1 MGDGVFMVASR
12 HARLDSKRIILLC
25 LLPLIALFLEACTI
39 DVFGL
44 FVSTGLNERLK
55 DKDTFNFL
63 SEADRNLRL
72 GDVYSFIVVSDTH
85 IEDGSARGLE
95 QLAQVIDEN
104 GDAFVVVTGD
114 ITQYGSGKDIRKF
127 IEIARS
133 LKVPCY
139 PVIGNHD
146 IYFDNFQNWKDLIG
160 STSYRIGLPGGST
173 TLFILDSAN
182 ATFGD
187 AQLDWLDRELKSA
200 NPRVFVFTH
209 TNLLT
214 ETPGD
219 LVQLTDARERARIMN
234 ILKGRVDAM
243 FMGHLHNR
251 IERKLGGVEYITLE
265 DYRDNKTYCRVYV
278 RPGAFEYVWKKL

>member
-1 MGDGVFMVASR
+1 MVVHRYKTA
-12 HARLDSKRIILLC
+12 ILCC
-25 LLPLIALFLEACTI
+25 LLPLIVLFLEACTV
-39 DVFGL
+39 DVFG
-44 FVSTGLNERLK
+44 FVVSTGLNGRLR

-63 SEADRNLRL
+63 SEADRNLQL
-72 GDVYSFIVVSDTH
+72 KDEYSFIVVSDTH
-85 IEDGSARGLE
+85 IEDGDARRLE
-95 QLAQVIDEN
+95 QLAQVIDDS
-104 GDAFVVVTGD
+104 GDAFVVITGD
-114 ITQYGSGKDIRKF
+114 ITQYGKRADIQKF

-146 IYFDNFQNWKDLIG
+146 IYFDNWREWKDLIG
-160 STSYRIGLPGGST
+160 STSYRIGSPGGST

-214 ETPGD
+214 RTPGD
-219 LVQLTDARERARIMN
+219 LVQLMDVRERSRIMN
-234 ILKGRVDAM
+234 ILKGRADAV

-251 IERKLGGVEYITLE
+251 IERKLGGVHYITLE
-265 DYRDNKTYCRVYV
+265 DYRDNRTYCRVYV
-278 RPGAFEYVWKKL
+278 SPGGFRYVFKKL